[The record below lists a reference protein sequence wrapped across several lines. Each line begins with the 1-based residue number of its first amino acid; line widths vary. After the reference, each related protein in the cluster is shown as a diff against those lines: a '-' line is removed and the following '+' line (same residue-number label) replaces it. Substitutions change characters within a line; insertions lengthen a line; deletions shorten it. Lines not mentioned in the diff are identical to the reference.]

1 MQNFPNPFNP
11 QTSITYALPEGVN
24 VRVTIHNILGQR
36 VRMLVDS
43 YQEPGFKT
51 VVWDGADE
59 SGRQVS
65 SGLYFYRLEAGEF
78 VAVRKMMKL
87 Q

>member
-1 MQNFPNPFNP
+1 M
-11 QTSITYALPEGVN
+11 N

-59 SGRQVS
+59 NGRQVS